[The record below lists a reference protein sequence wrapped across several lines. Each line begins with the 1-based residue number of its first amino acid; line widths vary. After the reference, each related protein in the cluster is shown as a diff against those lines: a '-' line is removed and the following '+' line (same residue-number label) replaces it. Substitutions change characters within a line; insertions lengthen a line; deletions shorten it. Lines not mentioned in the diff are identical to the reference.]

1 MNVGVYGLGRF
12 GRFWASLLAKRHQV
26 TVYNRSP
33 GREVPPGVRQAS
45 LEELMANN
53 DTVFLCCAISA
64 MEPVLNELC
73 PLARPGQVIADTCS
87 VKVVPARQMLSI
99 LPPEVSLLATHPMFG
114 PDSARQGLNGLPLV
128 LHNLRG
134 AWESFSFWKRDFSEQ
149 GLSVIDMTPDE
160 HDKAAAYTQGVTH
173 FIGRVLS
180 DMHLTDHPIATQGY
194 KKLLDIVQ
202 QTCNDPFQLFLD
214 LQTYNPYTSEM
225 RDDLKRSL
233 NRILDRLSGSLDS
246 VSERR

>member
-12 GRFWASLLAKRHQV
+12 GSFWASLLAKRHQV
-26 TVYNRSP
+26 SVFNRSP
-33 GREVPPGVRQAS
+33 GRTVPSGVKQVS
-45 LEELMANN
+45 LEQLMAEN
-53 DTVFLCCAISA
+53 DTIYLCCAISA
-64 MEPVLNELC
+64 MEPVLNELR
-73 PLARPGQVIADTCS
+73 PLVRPGQVIADTCS
-87 VKVVPARQMLSI
+87 VKVVPAQQMLTL

-114 PDSARQGLNGLPLV
+114 PDSARQGLAGLPLV
-128 LHNLRG
+128 LHNLRQ
-134 AWESFSFWKRDFSEQ
+134 AEDAFNFWKEDFSAL
-149 GLSVIDMTPDE
+149 GLSVISMTPDE

-202 QTCNDPFQLFLD
+202 QTCNDPFQLFID

-225 RDDLKRSL
+225 REDLKHSL
-233 NRILDRLSGSLDS
+233 DRILERLSGSLDS
-246 VSERR
+246 TTDRR